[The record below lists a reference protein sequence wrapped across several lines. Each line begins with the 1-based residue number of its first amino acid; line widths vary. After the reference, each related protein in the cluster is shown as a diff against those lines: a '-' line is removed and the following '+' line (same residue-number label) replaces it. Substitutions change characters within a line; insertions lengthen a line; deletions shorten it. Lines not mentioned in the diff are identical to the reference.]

1 MAENSGIK
9 AKKTS
14 VPLVKPEHIAGF
26 NESTK
31 NEIPI
36 TIMKYIVMCYFSYL
50 ITGDQGTGKTTTL
63 KSLLRFYRPDAA
75 LRINELQPEMN
86 ARYAYPNRNIISFC
100 ETMNISTQQG
110 LNFQKKTSGTVN
122 IIGEIASA
130 EASSWWVQTCKVASK
145 SGAGT
150 HHGKTVYDTITA
162 IRNDMVKVDG
172 YTDARAVEI
181 MIADALDFDIH
192 MDRTGFR
199 HLERI
204 TEVLPIKE
212 QPYPYPDIMNTGAVP
227 QDLAMNINQQEFQKR
242 ITDRPTFTAKNLVE
256 YDMEAKR
263 YVLTNMFSDVYYNQ
277 ILNNLSPKERDIFER
292 DMERITKINAA

>member
-1 MAENSGIK
+1 MEENIIRT
-9 AKKTS
+9 KKC
-14 VPLVKPEHIAGF
+14 PALLVRPENIAGF
-26 NESTK
+26 NETTK

-36 TIMKYIVMCYFSYL
+36 TIMKYIVKCYFSFL

-63 KSLLRFYRPDAA
+63 KSLLRFYPPDAA
-75 LRINELQPEMN
+75 LRINELQPELN
-86 ARYAYPNRNIISFC
+86 ARYAYPGRNIISFC
-100 ETMNISTQQG
+100 ETSNISTQQG

-122 IIGEIASA
+122 IIGEIAKA

-145 SGAGT
+145 AGAGT

-162 IRNDMVKVDG
+162 LRNDMIKVDKF
-172 YTDARAVEI
+172 TDAKAVDV

-212 QPYPYPDIMNTGAVP
+212 QSYPFPDIANTGEIP
-227 QDLAMNINQQEFQKR
+227 QELAIKINYQEFQRR
-242 ITDRPTFTAKNLVE
+242 ITDRPTFDSHNLVE

-263 YVLTNMFSDVYYNQ
+263 YVFKQMFSDVYYKQ
-277 ILNNLSPKERDIFER
+277 ILNNLCKKDRDTFER
-292 DMERITKINAA
+292 DMERISKL

>member
-1 MAENSGIK
+1 MEENCGIK
-9 AKKTS
+9 EPKRKPP
-14 VPLVKPEHIAGF
+14 VPLVKPENIIGF
-26 NESTK
+26 NETTR

-36 TIMKYIVMCYFSYL
+36 TIMKYIVKCYMSFL

-63 KSLLRFYRPDAA
+63 KSLIRFYPPDAA

-100 ETMNISTQQG
+100 ETMNISTQDG

-122 IIGEIASA
+122 MIGEIASA
-130 EASSWWVQTCKVASK
+130 PASSWWVQTCKVASK

-150 HHGKTVYDTITA
+150 HHGKTIYDTITA
-162 IRNDMVKVDG
+162 IRNDMVKVDH
-172 YTDARAVEI
+172 YTDARAVEV

-204 TEVLPIKE
+204 TEVIPVKE
-212 QPYPYPDIMNTGAVP
+212 QKYPYPDITNTGDVP
-227 QDLAMNINQQEFQKR
+227 LELAIKINQQEFQRR
-242 ITDRPTFTAKNLVE
+242 ITDRPTFTSKNLVE

-263 YVLTNMFSDVYYNQ
+263 YNLTNMFSDEYYNK
-277 ILNNLSPKERDIFER
+277 ILYNLSKKDRDVFER
-292 DMERITKINAA
+292 DMERISKM